1 MSSIAASGQ
10 TNDKSVRARLLK
22 VKLALWQSSFRFS
35 IITDEIRKPPL
46 NANICHLSYNNSII
60 TSKIIPGQKSSPSAI
75 TSTTATSSKRSRKPG
90 VDRKPRQAYSAKQLE
105 KLESEFKHDKY
116 LSVNKRMELSKGL
129 NLTEIQIKTW
139 FQNRRTKWKKQLTSR
154 LKIAQRQGLY
164 ANAYLSTMFP
174 TSGGQSLHPSVA
186 GHYPLMNH
194 TGGEPH
200 PHPHLGYLLNNEHIL
215 RSLVSSQQQH
225 HHQHQLAFQFGSS
238 NGQFLQLPPAMSPGA
253 ASDSTRASSAVSDSS
268 INLTN
273 S

>member
-1 MSSIAASGQ
+1 MSFA
-10 TNDKSVRARLLK
+10 
-22 VKLALWQSSFRFS
+22 
-35 IITDEIRKPPL
+35 
-46 NANICHLSYNNSII
+46 
-60 TSKIIPGQKSSPSAI
+60 GQKTTSA
-75 TSTTATSSKRSRKPG
+75 TTTTNIAGTSSGKRSRKPG

-154 LKIAQRQGLY
+154 LKIAQRQGMY

-174 TSGGQSLHPSVA
+174 SSGPSLMQAHASSVA
-186 GHYPLMNH
+186 AGTHYPMLQ
-194 TGGEPH
+194 H
-200 PHPHLGYLLNNEHIL
+200 PPGDHHHLGYLLNNEHIL
-215 RSLVSSQQQH
+215 RSLVTSQQQQHQQH
-225 HHQHQLAFQFGSS
+225 HHHHPLAVQFCPSQYHRS
-238 NGQFLQLPPAMSPGA
+238 PTAMSPGA
-253 ASDSTRASSAVSDSS
+253 ASNSSSTSTVADSDLS